1 MIGHNSLALAI
12 AAIAMAAAPLA
23 ASAAPAHAAGSPAL
37 GAVYTASND
46 TAANSIL
53 VFNRLADGR
62 LVPGNSVD
70 TGGRGSGSGLGN
82 QGGVRLTPDERW
94 LLAVNAGSDEVSVFG
109 VGESSLTLTDVV
121 SSGGSQPISV
131 TANGGLIYVVN
142 AGSDSIAGF
151 RLNPQGHLATIAGS
165 VRSLGGSGTGPAEIA
180 FSPDGNFLV
189 VTEKNTNQIA
199 VFPVDRDGVAG
210 APLVQDAAGT
220 TPFGFAFGK
229 RGQLFVSEAFGGAA
243 GASATS
249 SYRLGSDG
257 ILSVVTPSAPD
268 NESSACW
275 SAISPDGRFAY
286 ISNTGSGTISG
297 YRIDFDGHISLID
310 ADGVTGIT
318 GGKPSDLVFT
328 QNGQFLYALAG
339 GTNTLAAFRV
349 QADGSLDALPSFT
362 DVPATAN
369 GLAVR

>member
-1 MIGHNSLALAI
+1 MIRDKSLALAI
-12 AAIAMAAAPLA
+12 AAIAAAAAPLA
-23 ASAAPAHAAGSPAL
+23 ASAGPAHALGNPAL
-37 GAVYTASND
+37 GAVYTASNA

-53 VFNRLADGR
+53 VFDRLADGR
-62 LVPGNSVD
+62 LVPDGSVD

-94 LLAVNAGSDEVSVFG
+94 LLAVNAGSDDVSVLA
-109 VGESSLTLTDVV
+109 VGESSLTLTDIV

-131 TANGGLIYVVN
+131 TANRDLVYVVN

-151 RLNPQGHLATIAGS
+151 RLDPHGHLASLAGS

-189 VTEKNTNQIA
+189 VTEKNTNKIA
-199 VFPVDRDGVAG
+199 VFPVDQDGLAG
-210 APLVQDAAGT
+210 PPLLQDAAGT

-243 GASATS
+243 DASATS

-257 ILSVVTPSAPD
+257 ILTTITASAAD
-268 NESSACW
+268 TETSACW
-275 SAISPDGRFAY
+275 SAVSPDGRFAY
-286 ISNTGSGTISG
+286 IANTGSGTVSG
-297 YRIDFDGHISLID
+297 YRIDFDGHIALID

-318 GGKPSDLVFT
+318 GGRPSDLAFT
-328 QNGQFLYALAG
+328 QNGQFLYDLVG
-339 GTNTLAAFRV
+339 STNTLAAFRV
-349 QADGSLDALPSFT
+349 QADGSLDALPLV
-362 DVPATAN
+362 DVAAGAN
-369 GLAVR
+369 GLAAR